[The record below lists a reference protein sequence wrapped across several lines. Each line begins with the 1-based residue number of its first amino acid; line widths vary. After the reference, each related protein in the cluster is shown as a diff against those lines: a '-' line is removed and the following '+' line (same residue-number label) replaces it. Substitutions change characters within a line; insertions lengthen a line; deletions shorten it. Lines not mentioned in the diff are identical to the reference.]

1 MGHEMTSSRALEGFK
16 TKHLK
21 MLLNLRD
28 LVMELSPSEI
38 SSATDQG
45 ILEVMKSYPNVLYTD
60 VDTVWLADPRPFL
73 AGEYDVWTSRA
84 KIQGFWIMEGE

>member
-1 MGHEMTSSRALEGFK
+1 
-16 TKHLK
+16 
-21 MLLNLRD
+21 
-28 LVMELSPSEI
+28 
-38 SSATDQG
+38 
-45 ILEVMKSYPNVLYTD
+45 MKSYPNVLYTD